1 MGNIT
6 IRNCLVGTT
15 GNNIFCM
22 SYWLQSL
29 ANNYFTRVENI
40 DIKTYNDH
48 AIFQSVLDGD
58 KSNAG
63 MGIHNQIYKDIRI
76 EGNIPCPLIR
86 IENRPY
92 PWGGNPNSP
101 VLGKSRNIQF
111 INVTLEGSQL
121 GKSTILGKDKDNDH
135 SGYLFE
141 NVRIGG
147 TLLAEGNFNQY
158 FSTNEFV
165 HDITI
170 R

>member
-1 MGNIT
+1 
-6 IRNCLVGTT
+6 
-15 GNNIFCM
+15 M
-22 SYWLQSL
+22 SYWPQSL

-48 AIFQSVLDGD
+48 AVFQSVLDGNAD
-58 KSNAG
+58 NAG

-76 EGNIPCPLIR
+76 EGNISCPLIR

-92 PWGGNPNSP
+92 PWGGSPRSP

-111 INVTLEGSQL
+111 INVTLEGSQH
-121 GKSTILGKDKDNDH
+121 GKSSILGKDMDNDH
-135 SGYLFE
+135 SEYLFE

-147 TLLAEGNFNQY
+147 TLLTEENFKKY
-158 FSTNEFV
+158 FNINKFV
-165 HDITI
+165 HDIAI